1 VDLGLHGR
9 TAIVCAASSGLG
21 KACAHALAAEGVR
34 VVINARSS
42 KQLMR
47 AAQEIENDTG
57 ITVGVVAGDIV
68 TETVRAMLLN
78 ACPSPDILINNA
90 GGPPPGDF
98 RHWTRDDWIKALDT
112 TMLTSIALT
121 QAVLDGM
128 VARGFGR
135 IVNITSSGVKSP
147 GGYPSLGLSIGAR
160 AGLTGFVGTLARQV
174 ASSNVT
180 INSLLPGR
188 FDTDRL
194 KSLVREQAE
203 KENRTA
209 EQITAEQLQQ
219 IPARRFGTAEECGR
233 VCAFICSAHAS
244 YITGQ
249 NIVTDGGAFTGLL

>member
-1 VDLGLHGR
+1 M
-9 TAIVCAASSGLG
+9 
-21 KACAHALAAEGVR
+21 
-34 VVINARSS
+34 N
-42 KQLMR
+42 

-57 ITVGVVAGDIV
+57 VAVGVIAGDIV
-68 TETVRAMLLN
+68 SDAVRGLVLG

-90 GGPPPGDF
+90 GGPPAGGF
-98 RHWTRDDWIKALDT
+98 RDWSRADWIKALDMS
-112 TMLTSIALT
+112 MLTSIALT
-121 QAVLDGM
+121 RAVLDGM

-135 IVNITSSGVKSP
+135 IVNITSAGVKSP
-147 GGYPSLGLSIGAR
+147 GSYPSLGLSIGAR
-160 AGLTGFVGTLARQV
+160 GGLTGFVGTLARQV

-194 KSLVREQAE
+194 RSLAREQAQ
-203 KENRTA
+203 KENRTV

-219 IPARRFGTAEECGR
+219 IPARRFGTAEEFGK

-249 NIVTDGGAFTGLL
+249 NIVIDGGAFAGLL